1 MSDIFKKREKGE
13 ETKYQL
19 DQERQF
25 KIEARRNKLIGLW
38 AAERMGLLATEAD
51 AYAKTV
57 VAADFEYAGSDDVI
71 RKLVKD
77 LADKGVKLGDAEVR
91 RELDR
96 FAKIAADQVAQELPK
111 SLG

>member
-13 ETKYQL
+13 ETKYKL

-25 KIEARRNKLIGLW
+25 KVEARRNKLIGLW
-38 AAERMGLLATEAD
+38 AAERMGLSGVDAD
-51 AYAKTV
+51 TYAKAV
-57 VAADFEYAGSDDVI
+57 VAADFEHAGSDDVI
-71 RKLVKD
+71 RKLVGDFAAKN
-77 LADKGVKLGDAEVR
+77 VKIEDAEVR

-96 FAKIAADQVAQELPK
+96 FEKVAADQVAQEPPK

>member
-13 ETKYQL
+13 ETKYKL

-25 KIEARRNKLIGLW
+25 KVEVRRNKLIGLW
-38 AAERMGLLATEAD
+38 AAERMGMAGAD
-51 AYAKTV
+51 ADTYAKAI
-57 VAADFEYAGSDDVI
+57 VAADFEQAGSDDVI
-71 RKLVKD
+71 RKLVGD
-77 LADKGVKLGDAEVR
+77 FAAKGLTIGDAEVR

-96 FAKIAADQVAQELPK
+96 FEKVAADQIAQELPK